1 MPGLAD
7 VQGGVCRALVTGDA
21 SQVEHVLVGG
31 ADGRRRLAI
40 HQRHYT
46 ASLVTALLDRF
57 PATVWLV
64 GSALVTDAARRFVQQ
79 HPPSRPCIAEY
90 GESFPDVL
98 AAHPAV
104 AHLAYLH
111 SFAELEWHLGRL
123 ALAVDP
129 LAGVQYLHAEWAIDE
144 LISLYLSGQEPERFV
159 LEHGDVWFELR
170 GNRGELQINRLSQAE
185 FALRAAE
192 VRHD

>member
-1 MPGLAD
+1 MPALAD
-7 VQGGVCRALVTGDA
+7 LQRGVCRALLTGDT

-31 ADGRRRLAI
+31 TDGRKRLAI

-64 GSALVTDAARRFVQQ
+64 GSDLVTDAGRRFVQEQ
-79 HPPSRPCIAEY
+79 PPSRPCLAEY
-90 GESFPDVL
+90 GKSFPGFL

-104 AHLAYLH
+104 DHLPYLH

-129 LAGVQYLHAEWAIDE
+129 SVGVHYLHAEWAIDE
-144 LISLYLSGQEPERFV
+144 LISLYLSGHEPERFV
-159 LEHGDVWFELR
+159 LEHGDIWLEVR
-170 GNRGELQINRLSQAE
+170 GNRGELQINRLSQADC
-185 FALRAAE
+185 ALRG
-192 VRHD
+192 RGGS